1 MAAAETHLLSR
12 CCSAQVALQLPL
24 STMSHGD
31 VDEKHKLGFIVN
43 DNFQGLGSVTI
54 SRLMTMGFERE
65 SKPLID

>member
-1 MAAAETHLLSR
+1 
-12 CCSAQVALQLPL
+12 
-24 STMSHGD
+24 MSHGD